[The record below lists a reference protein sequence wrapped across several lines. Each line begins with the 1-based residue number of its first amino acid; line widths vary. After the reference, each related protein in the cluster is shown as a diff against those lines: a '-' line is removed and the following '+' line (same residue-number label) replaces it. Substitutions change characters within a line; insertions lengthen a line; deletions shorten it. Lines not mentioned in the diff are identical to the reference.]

1 MGKKVQG
8 SAKRAKKRA
17 QEASEELTEAV
28 AHNVETSHV
37 VLKKNEELFELDN
50 ASSTVPGGLPRNSAT
65 AGALNQPYKRRRK
78 GMISISEQKQVED
91 LVKAHDAVT
100 LSKMA
105 HDTKHAVDLARRKK
119 QIENCP
125 TYDLWDLT
133 PPLMP
138 AKETVTPDP
147 QDRKLSG
154 IGASLAGT
162 APPHVS
168 VLNRTALPPPHKQAI
183 AIRVAH
189 GGQSYHPDPEQH
201 QDVIGEALALEIR
214 RKEVQTYLSKPISSG
229 LSETTKALL
238 LGSDD
243 EHEESDAED
252 KLESDSVK
260 VVITKRKTKLTQAER
275 NRQKRHRI
283 WTKEQ
288 DERKKAKQLIH
299 SVNESKRIARELAKK
314 EREHQDL
321 REIRK
326 RQREESVPIP
336 GKDVWQALSRRDP
349 LGVPALPVALTH
361 EIQQSSLRTIRPK
374 GSLLEDRLFSY
385 RDRNM
390 ATPRSVGDKKRIVQG
405 RKRIKVRGA
414 ANHKFLAPDGTELHL
429 MG

>member
-17 QEASEELTEAV
+17 QEASEELIETV
-28 AHNVETSHV
+28 AQSVETSHV
-37 VLKKNEELFELDN
+37 VLKKNEDLFELDDV
-50 ASSTVPGGLPRNSAT
+50 ASTVPGGLPKNYPTSEPSD
-65 AGALNQPYKRRRK
+65 QPFKRRRK
-78 GMISISEQKQVED
+78 DVLSISEKKQVED
-91 LVKAHDAVT
+91 LVKSHDAVT

-105 HDTKHAVDLARRKK
+105 HDTKHAAELARRKK
-119 QIENCP
+119 QLENTP
-125 TYDLWDLT
+125 TFDLWDSA
-133 PPLMP
+133 PPHTSV
-138 AKETVTPDP
+138 KEAITPDP

-168 VLNRTALPPPHKQAI
+168 IRDRTALPPPHKQAI

-201 QDVIGEALALEIR
+201 QDIIGEALALEIR

-252 KLESDSVK
+252 QEESHSSK
-260 VVITKRKTKLTQAER
+260 VVIKKRKAKLTQAER
-275 NRQKRHRI
+275 NRQKRHRA

-288 DERKKAKQLIH
+288 EERKKAKKLIH
-299 SVNESKRIARELAKK
+299 SVNEAKKISRELVQK
-314 EREHQDL
+314 EREHEEI

-326 RQREESVPIP
+326 RQREASVPIP
-336 GKDVWQALSRRDP
+336 GKDVWQSLSRRDP

-361 EIQQSSLRTIRPK
+361 ELQQSSLRTIRPK
-374 GSLLEDRLFSY
+374 GSLLEDRLLSY

-390 ATPRSVGDKKRIVQG
+390 ATPRRVGDKKRIVQG
-405 RKRIKVRGA
+405 RKRKKVRGA
-414 ANHKFLAPDGTELHL
+414 ADHKILTPDGTELHV